1 MASDVTMPRLSDSME
16 EGTVLKWL
24 VEEGAEVKR
33 GEPLVEIETD
43 KANMTY
49 DADTDGVLVEILAQ
63 EGDTLE
69 IGEVIARIGDAGEA
83 KSDGG
88 GEAEEG
94 GDEEEPD
101 GGEDEGAEA
110 EAEAEGGDE
119 EADEEQEAAAAEG
132 EGDEAQAEAE
142 GGEEEQE
149 AAAEGEDEEEAEG
162 EEEAAAEGDD
172 EAEGEGEGE
181 AAAEGEGDEAEAK
194 GDDEAASAEGDDEE
208 AAAAEGEEAAVAG
221 AESGGGE
228 TQAGAGTATREKTS
242 NGNGD
247 GRVKASPV
255 ARRMARDLG
264 VELAQLEGTGPGGRI
279 VKADVQAAAENGG
292 AATKEAEKGEAEPA
306 EDGAG
311 AKAEEK
317 EDKAKDKPKD
327 KKGKKKDK
335 KADEAEKKEPEKAEA
350 EKKEPQKAEAGAKG
364 EVDVEELTRLQ
375 QTVSRRMAESKATA
389 PDFSIA
395 LSVDMTAAVE
405 LRTRLKEISDP
416 VPSFNDMVVKAS
428 ANALREHPRVN
439 GAYRDGKFELYDR
452 VNVGIAVA
460 AMDALVVPTIFDADK
475 KSLGQIARDAR
486 AVIGKVKDKTVTP
499 PELSGGTFTVST
511 LGMFGIEQ
519 VTAIINPPQAAILTV
534 GKLDKQPAVDDKG
547 KVVARDQMVLT
558 LVCDHRI
565 LYGADGAQF
574 LARVKDLL
582 EQPLSLAL

>member
-24 VEEGAEVKR
+24 VEEGGEVKR

-49 DADTDGVLVEILAQ
+49 DADTDGVLVEIVAQ

-83 KSDGG
+83 KSEGG
-88 GEAEEG
+88 GEEEAE
-94 GDEEEPD
+94 D
-101 GGEDEGAEA
+101 GGEGGAEDEGGQDGGDGEVAGAE
-110 EAEAEGGDE
+110 EEGEGGAEDE
-119 EADEEQEAAAAEG
+119 GGQD
-132 EGDEAQAEAE
+132 EGDEAT
-142 GGEEEQE
+142 EEEQE
-149 AAAEGEDEEEAEG
+149 REEVTAEGDGEGAEG
-162 EEEAAAEGDD
+162 EEADAGEAGGEEGDGG
-172 EAEGEGEGE
+172 AGEH
-181 AAAEGEGDEAEAK
+181 GD
-194 GDDEAASAEGDDEE
+194 E

-221 AESGGGE
+221 AEGGGGE

-242 NGNGD
+242 SGNGD

-264 VELAQLEGTGPGGRI
+264 VELAELEGTGPGGRI

-292 AATKEAEKGEAEPA
+292 GKAGVAERGKAETAEEEGVAEAA

-311 AKAEEK
+311 TDTEGAK
-317 EDKAKDKPKD
+317 KD
-327 KKGKKKDK
+327 KKGKKKEK
-335 KADEAEKKEPEKAEA
+335 KADEKAAADGKKKADA
-350 EKKEPQKAEAGAKG
+350 DKEPQRAEGPKG
-364 EVDVEELTRLQ
+364 EVKVEELTRLQ

-395 LSVDMTAAVE
+395 LTVDMTAAVE
-405 LRTRLKEISDP
+405 LRARLKEISDP

-439 GAYRDGKFELYDR
+439 GAYRDGKFELYER

-460 AMDALVVPTIFDADK
+460 AMDALVVPTVFDADR

-486 AVIGKVKDKTVTP
+486 DAIGKVKDKTITP
-499 PELSGGTFTVST
+499 PELSGGTFTVSN
-511 LGMFGIEQ
+511 LGMFGIEHF
-519 VTAIINPPQAAILTV
+519 TAIINPPQAAILTV
-534 GKLDKQPAVDDKG
+534 GKLAKQPAVDDKG
-547 KVVARDQMVLT
+547 KVIARDQMTLT

-565 LYGADGAQF
+565 LYGADGAEF

>member
-24 VEEGAEVKR
+24 VEEGGEVKR

-49 DADTDGVLVEILAQ
+49 DADSDGVLVEIVAQ
-63 EGDTLE
+63 EGDTLP
-69 IGEVIARIGDAGEA
+69 IGEVIARIGEAGEA
-83 KSDGG
+83 KSGDG
-88 GEAEEG
+88 ETEAAEE
-94 GDEEEPD
+94 
-101 GGEDEGAEA
+101 EGAE
-110 EAEAEGGDE
+110 EAEPAK
-119 EADEEQEAAAAEG
+119 A
-132 EGDEAQAEAE
+132 
-142 GGEEEQE
+142 
-149 AAAEGEDEEEAEG
+149 EAEG
-162 EEEAAAEGDD
+162 EEEAEAEGEEEGEAAEEAEPAEGED

-181 AAAEGEGDEAEAK
+181 GEAEG
-194 GDDEAASAEGDDEE
+194 
-208 AAAAEGEEAAVAG
+208 EAAVAG
-221 AESGGGE
+221 AEAGGGE
-228 TQAGAGTATREKTS
+228 TQAAAGTATRERPS
-242 NGNGD
+242 GGNGD

-292 AATKEAEKGEAEPA
+292 AKAEARAETAEQEKAAEAKPKEKKEEPK
-306 EDGAG
+306 
-311 AKAEEK
+311 KAEEK
-317 EDKAKDKPKD
+317 
-327 KKGKKKDK
+327 
-335 KADEAEKKEPEKAEA
+335 KEPA
-350 EKKEPQKAEAGAKG
+350 KEPQRGEAGAKG
-364 EVDVEELTRLQ
+364 EAEIQELTRLQ

-395 LSVDMTAAVE
+395 LTVDMTAAVE
-405 LRTRLKEISDP
+405 LRERLKQISDP
-416 VPSFNDMVVKAS
+416 VPSFNDMVVKAA
-428 ANALREHPRVN
+428 ANTLREFPRVN
-439 GAYRDGKFELYDR
+439 GAYRDGKFELYEN

-460 AMDALVVPTIFDADK
+460 AQDALVVPTVFDADK

-486 AVIGKVKDKTVTP
+486 AVIEKVKEKTVTP
-499 PELSGGTFTVST
+499 PELSGGTFTVSN

-519 VTAIINPPQAAILTV
+519 FTAIINPPQAAILTV
-534 GKLDKQPAVDDKG
+534 GKLAKQPAVDDKG

-574 LARVKDLL
+574 LARVKELL